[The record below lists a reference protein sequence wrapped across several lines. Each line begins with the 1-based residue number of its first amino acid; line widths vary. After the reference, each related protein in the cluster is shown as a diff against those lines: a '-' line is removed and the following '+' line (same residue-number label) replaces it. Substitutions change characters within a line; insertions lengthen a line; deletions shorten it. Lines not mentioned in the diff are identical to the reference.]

1 MAEQDHSFG
10 EWKEHY
16 EKAGKSKTVLIT
28 WLKARPQDCPA
39 LVSEILDHLSA
50 SEQASDNS
58 PSPSRNLEHESIYQ
72 HYLDGPFQSYD
83 PFDMMTGFLTNTTA
97 GTWSTMPHQ
106 SKLLELSKMFPNH
119 TVQQLDEIIALQK
132 RLRGNT

>member
-1 MAEQDHSFG
+1 MAEQDLSFG

-28 WLKARPQDCPA
+28 WLKTRPQDCPA

-50 SEQASDNS
+50 SEQASDSS
-58 PSPSRNLEHESIYQ
+58 PSASRNLEHESIYQ

-132 RLRGNT
+132 RLRGKT

>member
-1 MAEQDHSFG
+1 MAEQDLFWRM
-10 EWKEHY
+10 ER
-16 EKAGKSKTVLIT
+16 ALRKSWQEQNVLIT

-50 SEQASDNS
+50 SKQATDNS

-132 RLRGNT
+132 RLRGKT